1 MGSIQRW
8 IREFFSLSLSLS
20 HSQANGL
27 LILFPLM
34 LVILFSEPAWRLYV
48 RHRQVDHSADIARL
62 DSMIAS
68 WRRHDSFNRS
78 NDSQRISRSDPGAKL
93 FHFNPNTIDSN
104 RLMDLG
110 FSAKMAS
117 RVVRYRLKGGKFK
130 IRQDVSK
137 IYGLDSA
144 FYSRLYPFIDLPTGV
159 ARPAGKAAWR
169 KDPKLPFVKE
179 VVPPFD
185 INEADTG
192 QLKKIRGIGDKLS
205 LRLVRYRDALGGFIT
220 LDQLSEIYGLDT
232 AVISRIRE
240 KTFIKPGF
248 VPRHV
253 NINVVSEK
261 ELADH
266 PYLERSGARS
276 IVAYRFQHGNFK
288 SLEDLGKIG
297 GLDQKAIRK
306 LIPYLTTGAEM
317 K

>member
-1 MGSIQRW
+1 MRSIQRW
-8 IREFFSLSLSLS
+8 IRELFSLS

-34 LVILFSEPAWRLYV
+34 LAILFSEPAWRWYI
-48 RHRQVDHSADIARL
+48 RHRKVDHSADIARL
-62 DSMIAS
+62 DSIIAS
-68 WRRHDSFNRS
+68 WRHYNSL
-78 NDSQRISRSDPGAKL
+78 SRSAGSAGISKPDPGAKL
-93 FHFNPNTIDSN
+93 FHFNPNTVDST
-104 RLMDLG
+104 RLIDLG

-117 RVVRYRLKGGKFK
+117 RVIRYRLKGGKFK
-130 IRQDVSK
+130 IRQDVRK

-144 FYSRLYPFIDLPTGV
+144 FYSRLYPFIDLPTSAV
-159 ARPAGKAAWR
+159 RSAEKVDWR
-169 KDPKLPFVKE
+169 KGAKLPFVKE
-179 VVPPFD
+179 VVSPFD
-185 INEADTG
+185 INQADTG

-220 LDQLSEIYGLDT
+220 LDQLTEIYGLDT
-232 AVISRIRE
+232 VVISRIRE

-248 VPRHV
+248 VPRHL

-306 LIPYLTTGAEM
+306 LIPYLTTDKEM
-317 K
+317 KQK